1 MSDKVKTRGGDFENQ
16 KLSEDDHINWDQP
29 PPYDAILHGSS
40 GNISA
45 TITDDGRLDVCVN
58 AKAAG
63 SGILPPIL
71 PDNSSSHEALGA
83 TYSVHP
89 PLNIVIQIVGS
100 RGDVQPFIAL
110 GQELKTSGHRIRIAT
125 HGNFKD
131 FVESSELE
139 FFSIGGDPAGLM
151 AYMVKNPSIIPT
163 FDTLR
168 SGDIGRKR
176 KMIYTMLNGCWESC
190 IMPDATSGIPFVA
203 DAIIA
208 NPPSFAHIHCAQAL
222 SVPLHL
228 MFTMPWSP
236 TRAFPH
242 PLANIQNG
250 DGDPRTANYLSYG
263 LVDLMTWQGLSDVI
277 NLWRKKVLNLEPVP
291 NMAGAGLAEALKIPF
306 TYCWS
311 PALIPKP
318 VDWPSY
324 IDVCGFFFREETP
337 YTPDR
342 ELAEFLKAGPMPIY
356 IGFGSIVMED
366 AAKMTEIILK
376 AIRACGVRAIVSKG
390 WSKLGTNRSDPNVL
404 FIDDCPHGK
413 RVFALA
419 HEVAFQKRLS
429 RHPPWWSRNYGMWAI
444 KRPSN
449 INYTLLRRVSDFL
462 PPVENL
468 CALLITDKIS
478 QPFWANMVA
487 TTGAGPRPINF
498 KALDRTKLTAAIR
511 MCQAPETGRAAALIA
526 TRMKDE
532 RGVKEAAN
540 SFHRNLPLDTMSCD
554 LLEGQNAVWLWSR
567 RTYQVKLS
575 DRAAYILLKNKKIVA
590 KDLTVFKSR
599 PFVIENPRWD
609 PLTATSSALLGAIV
623 DFSTALWNT
632 VADPYKAFNVVPD
645 SRADKISSTGGAI
658 GHGMVA
664 LGGSITKAT
673 FVSVS
678 MALADGFHAVPTL
691 YGETVRDHGALTDW
705 KSGSVVAGKSFGYG
719 FYDGITGIITQ
730 PMQGAKKDGA
740 LGFAKGL
747 AKGTVGLIT
756 KPGAAMFGLMA
767 YPAMGLYKSINEMGL
782 STAQKRVL
790 EGRQMLSTYM
800 NEKMPLQE
808 AEIGTVLEQFEL
820 KKKNR

>member
-1 MSDKVKTRGGDFENQ
+1 MSYKAKTREGDFEIQ
-16 KLSEDDHINWDQP
+16 ELSGDDHINWDQP
-29 PPYDAILHGSS
+29 PPYDAVLHGSS

-45 TITDDGRLDVCVN
+45 TVTDDGRLDVCVK
-58 AKAAG
+58 AKAA
-63 SGILPPIL
+63 SSDILPPIL
-71 PDNSSSHEALGA
+71 PNNSSPNAALIA
-83 TYSVHP
+83 TYSAHP
-89 PLNIVIQIVGS
+89 SLNIVIQIVGS

-110 GQELKTSGHRIRIAT
+110 GQELKASGHRIRIAT

-139 FFSIGGDPAGLM
+139 FFPIGGDPAGLM
-151 AYMVKNPSIIPT
+151 AYMVKNPSIIPN

-190 IMPDATSGIPFVA
+190 IMPDPTTGIPFVA

-222 SVPLHL
+222 SIPLHL

-250 DGDPRTANYLSYG
+250 DADPRTANYLSYG
-263 LVDLMTWQGLSDVI
+263 LVDMMTWQGLSDVI
-277 NLWRKKVLNLEPVP
+277 NLWRKKALNLEPVP
-291 NMAGAGLAEALKIPF
+291 AMAGMGLAEALKIPF

-342 ELAEFLKAGPMPIY
+342 ELAEFLKSGPMPIY

-366 AAKMTEIILK
+366 AAKMTEIILE
-376 AIRACGVRAIVSKG
+376 ATRACGVRAIVSKG

-404 FIDDCPHGK
+404 FIGDCPHEWLFKNVSIVIHHGG
-413 RVFALA
+413 AGTTACGL
-419 HEVAFQKRLS
+419 L
-429 RHPPWWSRNYGMWAI
+429 NG
-444 KRPSN
+444 RPTS
-449 INYTLLRRVSDFL
+449 IIPFFGD
-462 PPVENL
+462 
-468 CALLITDKIS
+468 
-478 QPFWANMVA
+478 QPFWADMVA
-487 TTGAGPRPINF
+487 AAGAGPRPIHF
-498 KALDRTKLTAAIR
+498 KTLDSAKLTAAIR
-511 MCQAPETGRAAALIA
+511 ICQAPETGRAAALIA
-526 TRMKDE
+526 ARMKDE

-540 SFHRNLPLDTMSCD
+540 SFHRNLPLDAMCCD
-554 LLEGQNAVWLWSR
+554 LLGSQNAVWLWSR
-567 RTYQVKLS
+567 KAYQVKLS
-575 DRAAYILLKNKKIVA
+575 DRAAYILLKNKKIIA

-599 PFVIENPRWD
+599 PFEIENPRWG
-609 PLTATSSALLGAIV
+609 PLTATSSALLGTIV

-632 VADPYKAFNVVPD
+632 VADPYKAFNVASD
-645 SRADKISSTGGAI
+645 SRADKVSSTSGAI

-673 FVSVS
+673 LVSVP

-691 YGETVRDHGALTDW
+691 YGEKVRDHGALTDW
-705 KSGSVVAGKSFGYG
+705 KSGGVIAGKSFGYG
-719 FYDGITGIITQ
+719 FYDGITGIVTQ

-767 YPAMGLYKSINEMGL
+767 YPAMGLYKSINDMGL

-790 EGRQMLSTYM
+790 EGRQMLSAYM
-800 NEKMPLQE
+800 NEKAPLQE
-808 AEIGTVLEQFEL
+808 AEIGSVLEQFEL
-820 KKKNR
+820 KKRNR

>member
-1 MSDKVKTRGGDFENQ
+1 MSDKLETRERDFEIQ
-16 KLSEDDHINWDQP
+16 ELPEDDHINWDQP
-29 PPYDAILHGSS
+29 PPYDAVLHGSS
-40 GNISA
+40 GDISA
-45 TITDDGRLDVCVN
+45 TITDDGRLDVCVKT
-58 AKAAG
+58 KAA
-63 SGILPPIL
+63 SSDLLPPIL
-71 PDNSSSHEALGA
+71 PDNSTPHAAFVS
-83 TYSVHP
+83 TYSAHP

-110 GQELKTSGHRIRIAT
+110 GQELKASGHRIRIAT
-125 HGNFKD
+125 HANFKD
-131 FVESSELE
+131 FVESSKLE
-139 FFSIGGDPAGLM
+139 FFPIGGDPAGLM
-151 AYMVKNPSIIPT
+151 AYMVKNPSIIPN

-190 IMPDATSGIPFVA
+190 IMPDPTTGIPFVA

-222 SVPLHL
+222 SIPLHL

-250 DGDPRTANYLSYG
+250 DADPRTANYLSYG
-263 LVDLMTWQGLSDVI
+263 LVDMMTWQGLSDVI
-277 NLWRKKVLNLEPVP
+277 NLWRKKALNLEAVP
-291 NMAGAGLAEALKIPF
+291 AMAGMGLAEALKIPF

-318 VDWPSY
+318 MDWPSY

-342 ELAEFLKAGPMPIY
+342 ELAEFLKSGPMPIY

-366 AAKMTEIILK
+366 AAKMTEIILE
-376 AIRACGVRAIVSKG
+376 ATRACGVRAIVSKG

-404 FIDDCPHGK
+404 FVGDCPHEWLFKNVSLVIHHGG
-413 RVFALA
+413 AGTTACGL
-419 HEVAFQKRLS
+419 L
-429 RHPPWWSRNYGMWAI
+429 NG
-444 KRPSN
+444 RPTS
-449 INYTLLRRVSDFL
+449 IIPFFGD
-462 PPVENL
+462 
-468 CALLITDKIS
+468 

-487 TTGAGPRPINF
+487 AAGAGPRPIHF
-498 KALDRTKLTAAIR
+498 KALDSAKLTAAIR
-511 MCQAPETGRAAALIA
+511 ICQAPETVRAAALIA
-526 TRMKDE
+526 ARMKDE

-540 SFHRNLPLDTMSCD
+540 SFHRKLPLDAMRCD
-554 LLEGQNAVWLWSR
+554 LLGSQNAVWLWSR
-567 RTYQVKLS
+567 KAHKVKLS

-590 KDLTVFKSR
+590 KDLTVFKSQ

-609 PLTATSSALLGAIV
+609 PLTATSSALLGTIV

-632 VADPYKAFNVVPD
+632 VADPYKAYNVAPH
-645 SRADKISSTGGAI
+645 SRADKISSTSGAI
-658 GHGMVA
+658 GNSMVA
-664 LGGSITKAT
+664 LGGSLTKAT
-673 FVSVS
+673 LVSIP
-678 MALADGFHAVPTL
+678 MALADGFHAAPTL
-691 YGETVRDHGALTDW
+691 YGEKVRDYGPLTDW
-705 KSGSVVAGKSFGYG
+705 KSGGVIAGKSFGYG
-719 FYDGITGIITQ
+719 FYDGITGIVTQ

-740 LGFAKGL
+740 VGFAKGL

-790 EGRQMLSTYM
+790 KGRQMLSAYM
-800 NEKMPLQE
+800 NEKVPPQE
-808 AEIGTVLEQFEL
+808 AEIGGVLKEFEL
-820 KKKNR
+820 KKRNML

>member
-1 MSDKVKTRGGDFENQ
+1 MSDRVKNRGGDFENQ
-16 KLSEDDHINWDQP
+16 KLSEDVHINWDQP
-29 PPYDAILHGSS
+29 PPYDAVLHGSS

-45 TITDDGRLDVCVN
+45 TITDDGRLDVCIN
-58 AKAAG
+58 AKAAS

-71 PDNSSSHEALGA
+71 PDNSSSHEALVA
-83 TYSVHP
+83 TYSAHP

-110 GQELKTSGHRIRIAT
+110 GQELKASGHRIRIAT

-190 IMPDATSGIPFVA
+190 IMPDATTGIPFVA

-263 LVDLMTWQGLSDVI
+263 LVDMMTWQGLSDVI
-277 NLWRKKVLNLEPVP
+277 NLWRKKSLNLEPVP
-291 NMAGAGLAEALKIPF
+291 NMAGTGLAEALKIPF

-342 ELAEFLKAGPMPIY
+342 ELAEFLKSGPMPIY

-366 AAKMTEIILK
+366 AAKMTDIILE

-404 FIDDCPHGK
+404 FIGDCPHEWLFKNVSAVIHHGG
-413 RVFALA
+413 AGTTACGL
-419 HEVAFQKRLS
+419 L
-429 RHPPWWSRNYGMWAI
+429 NG
-444 KRPSN
+444 RPTS
-449 INYTLLRRVSDFL
+449 IIPFFGD
-462 PPVENL
+462 
-468 CALLITDKIS
+468 

-487 TTGAGPRPINF
+487 AVGAGPRPINF
-498 KALDRTKLTAAIR
+498 KALDSAKLTAAIR
-511 MCQAPETGRAAALIA
+511 MCQEPETGRAAALIA

-540 SFHRNLPLDTMSCD
+540 SFHRNLPLDAMSCD
-554 LLEGQNAVWLWSR
+554 VLEGQNAVWLWR
-567 RTYQVKLS
+567 RKTYQVKLS
-575 DRAAYILLKNKKIVA
+575 DRAAYILLKNKKIEA

-609 PLTATSSALLGAIV
+609 PLTATSSALLGTIV
-623 DFSTALWNT
+623 DFSAVLWNT
-632 VADPYKAFNVVPD
+632 VADPYKAFNVAPD

-658 GHGMVA
+658 GHSMVA

-673 FVSVS
+673 LVSVP
-678 MALADGFHAVPTL
+678 MALADGFHAVPKL
-691 YGETVRDHGALTDW
+691 YGEKVRDHGPLTDW
-705 KSGSVVAGKSFGYG
+705 KSGGVVAGKSFGYG
-719 FYDGITGIITQ
+719 FYDGITGIVTQ

-782 STAQKRVL
+782 STAQKQVL
-790 EGRQMLSTYM
+790 KGRQMLSAYI
-800 NEKMPLQE
+800 NEKMPPQE

-820 KKKNR
+820 KKKR